1 MFARNWKIFHV
12 KPSMCAYGLVKK
24 EFSSQ
29 IVELVDKR
37 ICVLFFGGV
46 TFIVGER

>member
-1 MFARNWKIFHV
+1 M
-12 KPSMCAYGLVKK
+12 PSMCAYGLVKK

-37 ICVLFFGGV
+37 ICVVFFGGV
-46 TFIVGER
+46 TFIGWRTLEKDFH